1 MIRDVL
7 RQKLADA
14 LAIVPPKLTRR
25 EVRLPAVPRKALA
38 VVGMRRAGK
47 STFLWQCLADRL
59 TAGVPR
65 NQLALINFEDE
76 RLGGIAATDLT
87 WLLEEF
93 FRLVPAARDAR
104 SALFLDEIQVVP
116 GWETFVRRVLDSEP
130 LEIFLS
136 GSSAKLLSREL
147 ASSLRGRALEAP
159 LYPFSF
165 REYLAHHDQT
175 IPARPALLTSAQR
188 TQVERHFRAYLAT
201 GGFPE
206 AQGVPDRDRIP
217 LLQGY
222 VQTAVFRDVAER
234 FQVSNLLALR
244 LLVRQLLSQPA
255 GLFSVQK
262 VFQDFRSQG
271 VAVSKDSLHQFLGH
285 LEDAFLVTTVPI
297 ATHSERQRQV
307 NPRKA
312 YPVDPGLIP
321 AFDRSGRANSG
332 YALETA
338 VLVEL
343 RRRQA
348 EVAYVRTS
356 EGYEVDFLARLP
368 DGSSEL
374 IQVCAELSDPAV
386 REREFRALKDAAS
399 IHRRARRRLLT
410 LHREPL
416 PEAPPAGI
424 EVMPAYEWLLAIPAE

>member
-14 LAIVPPKLTRR
+14 LAVGPPQLTRR

-59 TAGVPR
+59 AAGVPR
-65 NQLALINFEDE
+65 HQLALINFEDE

-147 ASSLRGRALEAP
+147 ATSLRGRALEVP

-165 REYLAHHDQT
+165 REYLAHHDHP
-175 IPARPALLTSAQR
+175 IPAQPALLTSAQR

-255 GLFSVQK
+255 SLFSVQK

-297 ATHSERQRQV
+297 ATNSERQRQV

-312 YPVDPGLIP
+312 YPVDPGLLP

-332 YALETA
+332 HALETA

-356 EGYEVDFLARLP
+356 DGYEVDFLARLP

-386 REREFRALKDAAS
+386 REREFRALQDAAS
-399 IHRRARRRLLT
+399 THRRARRRLLT

-416 PEAPPAGI
+416 PDAPPAGV
-424 EVMPAYEWLLAIPAE
+424 EVLPAYEWLLTPPAE